1 MLSLL
6 YHRGE
11 SFIDV
16 GAAITGG
23 PQSAVGRSH
32 SGKPPLIGEMPRRGG
47 RVAPHISPIRIQMLL
62 RNARF
67 TGLYG
72 RRSA

>member
-23 PQSAVGRSH
+23 PQSAV
-32 SGKPPLIGEMPRRGG
+32 
-47 RVAPHISPIRIQMLL
+47 RIPESLP
-62 RNARF
+62 
-67 TGLYG
+67 
-72 RRSA
+72 